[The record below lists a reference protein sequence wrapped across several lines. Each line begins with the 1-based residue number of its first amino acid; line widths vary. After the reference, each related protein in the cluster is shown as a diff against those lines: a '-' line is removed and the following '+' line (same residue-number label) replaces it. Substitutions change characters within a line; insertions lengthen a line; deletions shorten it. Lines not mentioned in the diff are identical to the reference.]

1 MQDNQATGPQAAK
14 DGVSHHKTETVTT
27 DHEKIVAAFTPLVEA
42 LTPSVEAWRTTDLEK
57 VKVTEAQVTWRQM
70 IASATVVGVVS
81 AVVFLAWAAINNGQA
96 ATAEKIVIGLLAF
109 LGGLGVRR

>member
-1 MQDNQATGPQAAK
+1 MQDNQAAGPQTAQE
-14 DGVSHHKTETVTT
+14 GVFHHKTETVTT

-42 LTPSVEAWRTTDLEK
+42 LTPSVEAWRTADLEK
-57 VKVTEAQVTWRQM
+57 VKVTEVQATRRQM
-70 IASATVVGVVS
+70 IASATVVGVVA
-81 AVVFLAWAAINNGQA
+81 AVAFLAWSAIDSGQA